1 MEKMPRFKS
10 INKVLKMDQKRI
22 IEKGIDK
29 LDLISQLAVIGIFA
43 KSIVEKL
50 ENLIQ
55 SDETLQKFMQSNDFL
70 GRVEV

>member
-1 MEKMPRFKS
+1 
-10 INKVLKMDQKRI
+10 MDQKRI